1 MQRHVIPRLPN
12 VEGDKP
18 AGKKFKA
25 YPIGFF
31 HIDIAGVRMGEG
43 KLYLYV
49 GIDRASKFAF
59 VELADKANAATA
71 RTFLGAL
78 VAAVPYKIK
87 IVLTDNG
94 IQFGDLP
101 RNRSKTNSFAND
113 GQSNL
118 KDSSS
123 IQSIKCRN

>member
-1 MQRHVIPRLPN
+1 MLRATSPPGRSSRHIQSASSTLISP
-12 VEGDKP
+12 ECGWGQGKP
-18 AGKKFKA
+18 
-25 YPIGFF
+25 
-31 HIDIAGVRMGEG
+31 
-43 KLYLYV
+43 YLYV

-59 VELADKANAATA
+59 VELVDKANTATA

-101 RNRSKTNSFAND
+101 KNRSKTNSPAND
-113 GQSNL
+113 GQSHL